1 MVFSLSCFS
10 DKLNLGEKVNK
21 QRHVAKNDLSRWLPM
36 LNSSQALLKAA
47 MGPRRDDAASRW
59 PQHRSAF
66 ASVTGGPGTQAPGCR
81 RERPL
86 TPPSAVHP
94 PESGDG
100 VADKKPRTAA
110 GAPMGL
116 GPPRV
121 HVGIAQ
127 DGRHVS
133 SQDGRHLNPRARLS
147 VIKGPMGGTRKTP
160 ARYSPAEINGVTA

>member
-1 MVFSLSCFS
+1 M
-10 DKLNLGEKVNK
+10 
-21 QRHVAKNDLSRWLPM
+21 AKNDLSRWLPM

-66 ASVTGGPGTQAPGCR
+66 TSVTGGPGTQAPGCR

-100 VADKKPRTAA
+100 VADRKPRTAAGDGVAGKKPRTAA
-110 GAPMGL
+110 GAPTGL